1 MFGDHVLLLS
11 PLALHRYSFK
21 ASQDGRELVI
31 VGGGLQCGLSTV
43 LRGIGEKAWRGAVR
57 QLAVG
62 PLLGP
67 ARPIVAPD
75 QGRISMYSSCYCC
88 SAVVHSN
95 SASVCSAWSRKD
107 FNLGSRSKSSSSLSS
122 SSSSSRGK
130 LALPDVPGD
139 GATDAD
145 ADDADAGAVVQ
156 HPAIQRWGE
165 LDPKPGMVFK
175 HQVRG
180 RWHVLRRA

>member
-1 MFGDHVLLLS
+1 MARCRAPACCRPAPRSSATHRGTRSRPYQYVKLLL
-11 PLALHRYSFK
+11 L
-21 ASQDGRELVI
+21 
-31 VGGGLQCGLSTV
+31 
-43 LRGIGEKAWRGAVR
+43 
-57 QLAVG
+57 
-62 PLLGP
+62 LLG
-67 ARPIVAPD
+67 
-75 QGRISMYSSCYCC
+75 
-88 SAVVHSN
+88 AVVHSY

-107 FNLGSRSKSSSSLSS
+107 FNLGSRSKSSASLSA

-145 ADDADAGAVVQ
+145 ADDANTGAVVQ

-180 RWHVLRRA
+180 RWHVLRSA